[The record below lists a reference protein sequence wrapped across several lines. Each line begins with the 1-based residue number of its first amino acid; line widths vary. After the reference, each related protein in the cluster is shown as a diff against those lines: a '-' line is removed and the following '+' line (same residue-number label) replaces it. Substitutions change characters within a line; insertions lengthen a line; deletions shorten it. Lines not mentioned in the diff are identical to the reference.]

1 MNEIS
6 FVSQI
11 RCEHSL
17 RAGSH
22 AAPSHRPVVTQ
33 YEYVD
38 TGQWRWTE
46 RDARHHPAASSR
58 AQKVREG
65 NASSRAQNLLRVGLM
80 EATPQSVRACHIREL
95 EREQDRRR
103 VQWCVCAVG
112 FAHVS
117 P

>member
-1 MNEIS
+1 MMLAI
-6 FVSQI
+6 I
-11 RCEHSL
+11 RRQALVL
-17 RAGSH
+17 R
-22 AAPSHRPVVTQ
+22 R
-33 YEYVD
+33 YVKAM
-38 TGQWRWTE
+38 Q
-46 RDARHHPAASSR
+46 ARVLKS
-58 AQKVREG
+58 
-65 NASSRAQNLLRVGLM
+65 LLRVGLM

>member
-65 NASSRAQNLLRVGLM
+65 NASSRAQKFASCRVDGGN
-80 EATPQSVRACHIREL
+80 AA
-95 EREQDRRR
+95 
-103 VQWCVCAVG
+103 VC
-112 FAHVS
+112 
-117 P
+117 PRLPYT